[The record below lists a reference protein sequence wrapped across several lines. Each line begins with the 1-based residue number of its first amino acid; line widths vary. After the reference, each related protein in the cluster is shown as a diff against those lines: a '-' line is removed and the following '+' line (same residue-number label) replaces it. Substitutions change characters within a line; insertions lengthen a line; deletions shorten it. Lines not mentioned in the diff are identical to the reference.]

1 MSKGVQVVFY
11 IFLAVLVVEGILLLR
26 ARSTQTKPSVPTPS
40 QSQEYVKLIATP
52 PADTTFHF
60 GTVKTV
66 NRIGDKVTLILELTK
81 NPNTKLPA
89 FTITDKTLMFAVKD
103 NEQIATIST
112 ALKVG
117 QRVVLVSDKYNEDA
131 NAANA
136 REIVLNIPANGVYPA
151 RILK

>member
-1 MSKGVQVVFY
+1 MSKGVQIVFY

-26 ARSTQTKPSVPTPS
+26 ARSTQTKPSVPPPS

-60 GTVKTV
+60 GMVKTV
-66 NRIGDKVTLILELTK
+66 DGIGDKVTLILELIK

-89 FTITDKTLMFAVKD
+89 FTITDKTLMFKVKD
-103 NEQIATIST
+103 NQQIATTST

-117 QRVVLVSDKYNEDA
+117 QRVVLVSDKYNEETK
-131 NAANA
+131 AASV
-136 REIVLNIPANGVYPA
+136 REIILNIPANGVYPA